1 MEAVQVNRKTLSQAI
16 KEKAGSLGAS
26 LVGIAGCR
34 CVLKTPSHQ
43 DNGGIQRRF
52 KSGAFIVLALEHPAS
67 TPLLDWWSGRGGTPG
82 NRELHRI
89 SRSLQNWLKNDFE
102 IASRI
107 LPYHVEKGGIF
118 LKEAAVMA
126 GLGVIGQN
134 NLLIT
139 PQYGASVRL
148 RALFLG
154 QDILSDKPL
163 RFAPCD
169 DCPAPCRRACPQ
181 NAFKSGTF
189 QRSLCSNQMLKDE
202 ADQKMI
208 PMGGKVIAA
217 VPYCRACEWAC
228 PLSRG
233 GFKPET

>member
-67 TPLLDWWSGRGGTPG
+67 TPLLDWWTGRGGTSG

-107 LPYHVEKGGIF
+107 LSYHVGKGGIF

-139 PQYGASVRL
+139 PQYGAGVRL
-148 RALFLG
+148 RALFLERE
-154 QDILSDKPL
+154 DVRPDKPL
-163 RFAPCD
+163 GFAPCHG
-169 DCPAPCRRACPQ
+169 CLAPCRRACPQ
-181 NAFKSGTF
+181 NALTGGRF
-189 QRSLCSNQMLKDE
+189 QRSRCSLQMLRDE
-202 ADQKMI
+202 ADQ
-208 PMGGKVIAA
+208 IATGMA
-217 VPYCRACEWAC
+217 GIRYCRACEWAC
-228 PLSRG
+228 PVSQG
-233 GFKPET
+233 VFKSGT